1 MPIVKAISGHTNCQ
15 KVKTYL
21 EKRNRALARDFFNLS
36 WDERDMEGYD
46 ETMKDAVEWAD
57 EMDATRARCGNDE
70 PYEGRRARTYKH
82 FIISPDPDDH
92 IDLPA
97 LRELAGAWA
106 MKFFGDYQV
115 AIVYHDDNQNRIPH
129 AHLIVSCTNLVTGNR
144 LHTDNP
150 FELNRALQD
159 MARDRD
165 LSGLSNVMEH
175 DEGLSRLAAKDEP
188 EKTAR
193 TIQPTYMSRPE
204 RELVDSGAYSWVAD
218 IRSRVSVA
226 KGLAR
231 NESEF
236 RSILDMLGVTV
247 ADNSPKATNRDW
259 IYSLADD
266 PKCKVTGGH
275 LGYLYSRRS
284 LENGFENK
292 AAYHPDAASS
302 RTILK
307 AAKDAV
313 VLNDLVEL
321 DRMAKALETCSRFGI
336 RSIADCD
343 ARIGMVEK
351 RIAAGNGS
359 EAERKSLEALREA
372 RDFTAANGLLPRAS
386 SKPKG
391 VKPKADG
398 SHGNGKKRPAE
409 KRKHNRRDPQRGNRE
424 KGER

>member
-1 MPIVKAISGHTNCQ
+1 MG
-15 KVKTYL
+15 
-21 EKRNRALARDFFNLS
+21 
-36 WDERDMEGYD
+36 
-46 ETMKDAVEWAD
+46 D

-97 LRELAGAWA
+97 LRELARAWA
-106 MKFFGDYQV
+106 MRFFGDYQV

-129 AHLIVSCTNLVTGNR
+129 AHLVVNCTNLVTGNR
-144 LHTDNP
+144 LHTDNL

-159 MARDRD
+159 MARERG

-175 DEGLSRLAAKDEP
+175 REGLSRLAAKDEP

-193 TIQPTYMSRPE
+193 TMQPTCVSRPE
-204 RELVDSGAYSWVAD
+204 RELVDSGEYSWVAD

-231 NESEF
+231 NEGEF
-236 RSILDMLGVTV
+236 RSILDMLGVAV

-259 IYSLADD
+259 IYSLSDD
-266 PKCKVTGGH
+266 PKCKVTGGR

-292 AAYHPDAASS
+292 ATYHPDAASS
-302 RTILK
+302 RAILK

-313 VLNDLVEL
+313 VLNDLAEL

-343 ARIGMVEK
+343 ARIGTVEK
-351 RIAAGNGS
+351 CIQGGNGS
-359 EAERKSLEALREA
+359 EAERKSLEALRDA
-372 RDFTAANGLLPRAS
+372 RDFTAANGLLPRTS

-391 VKPKADG
+391 AKPIADG
-398 SHGNGKKRPAE
+398 APSAGKKKTAD
-409 KRKHNRRDPQRGNRE
+409 KRKHNRREPQRGNRE